1 MVPILCSCTAPLI
14 CLQRLFD
21 TVRTPGGQL
30 PLSDHFGV
38 QAKIRKLRSAPLRR
52 VCSGSPFQGQKLPFS
67 AMNDQEEQLSSICTS
82 NE

>member
-1 MVPILCSCTAPLI
+1 MAPILCACTVPLI
-14 CLQRLFD
+14 CLQMLFD
-21 TVRTPGGQL
+21 TVRTPGQL